1 MKDEDIH
8 IGDVLRV
15 RQWGDMVSEYGMRGD
30 EDYYYCAIKLNND
43 VKFLKKMAHLCG
55 QVFTVS
61 EDYDYEFNDTKIKFY
76 RSKEGV
82 EKIKAFGLWLICAE
96 MLEPFIKEDLEV
108 ANDEDIKLLFG

>member
-1 MKDEDIH
+1 MVTKVKDEDIH

-15 RQWGDMVSEYGMRGD
+15 RQWEDMVSEYGMTDD

-82 EKIKAFGLWLICAE
+82 WSLAYLCRNVRAFHRRG
-96 MLEPFIKEDLEV
+96 FRSSK
-108 ANDEDIKLLFG
+108 